1 MTWWINTVM
10 RKPDGTRHCFPLG
23 LRRHVFL
30 NRVCLSEPMTLGYPE
45 WLPAVDAIV
54 TSIKDVNPM
63 KAFHWLLCLC
73 LMMGAVGCTAESD
86 TPETESAVDVIEG
99 TEVDPAA
106 LLVDEPEAETTE
118 EPAETPEGEEATEG
132 EEAAEAPAEES
143 DN

>member
-1 MTWWINTVM
+1 
-10 RKPDGTRHCFPLG
+10 
-23 LRRHVFL
+23 
-30 NRVCLSEPMTLGYPE
+30 MTLGYPE

-54 TSIKDVNPM
+54 TSIKDVNSM

-99 TEVDPAA
+99 TEEVDPES
-106 LLVDEPEAETTE
+106 LLEDEPEAETTE
-118 EPAETPEGEEATEG
+118 ESAETSEGEET
-132 EEAAEAPAEES
+132 PAEES